1 MLPHT
6 QKGYAM
12 LTVTN
17 NDSVLGA
24 SVTGVDLS
32 KPLSDKDFA
41 GILRALGERG
51 VLRFPGQ
58 LLERAA
64 LRDFSLRFG
73 SIQTTLTG
81 KFQDPDVPEVGILSN
96 IVENGQPIGLADAG
110 QDWHTDMSY
119 RDTMGF
125 VNVLNAHQVPHRDGK
140 PLGNTVFA
148 NMHAAYETLDP
159 ALKEKLANA
168 TATHDFNKFW
178 DNMCKRP
185 GSTRPPLTAEQR
197 AKRPPSVH
205 PVFMTHP
212 ITGRKVLYCNPGY
225 AIRINELSEAE
236 SDSVLEALF
245 AHQLEARFLHTHVW
259 SVGDVLIWDNI
270 GTLHNALPDYGPNE
284 HRLMKRCQ
292 VMADRVFQSDFI
304 QRALAA

>member
-1 MLPHT
+1 MLAHT

-58 LLERAA
+58 LLEPAA

-148 NMHAAYETLDP
+148 NMHAAY
-159 ALKEKLANA
+159 
-168 TATHDFNKFW
+168 
-178 DNMCKRP
+178 
-185 GSTRPPLTAEQR
+185 
-197 AKRPPSVH
+197 
-205 PVFMTHP
+205 
-212 ITGRKVLYCNPGY
+212 
-225 AIRINELSEAE
+225 
-236 SDSVLEALF
+236 
-245 AHQLEARFLHTHVW
+245 
-259 SVGDVLIWDNI
+259 
-270 GTLHNALPDYGPNE
+270 
-284 HRLMKRCQ
+284 
-292 VMADRVFQSDFI
+292 
-304 QRALAA
+304 